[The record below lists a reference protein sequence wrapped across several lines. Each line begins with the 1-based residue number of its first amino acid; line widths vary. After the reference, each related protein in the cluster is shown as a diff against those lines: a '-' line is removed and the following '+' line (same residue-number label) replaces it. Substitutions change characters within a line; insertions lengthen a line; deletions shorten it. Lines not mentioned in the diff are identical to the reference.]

1 MRKKNHSSNG
11 KLLDYQREKFD
22 TTIVKDMASMSNY
35 GYSMPNLK
43 SRSLKNGLE
52 GMTKYSRFKKS
63 SKETK
68 QEIIE
73 AIERKDLFAMRTISN
88 YFYAVSGVYSR
99 GIHYLADMH
108 TYSYLVTPNLNSFDV
123 PLDKRAVQRDLDKAL
138 LFCEEMNIQ
147 KTFSDIS
154 LKVLIDGAWY
164 GYLRYNGKSY
174 VFEELPINYCRSR
187 YKVDG
192 KPVVE
197 FNVKYFDDAIVRPEL
212 RQEVL
217 MTYPEEIVEGYI
229 AYKNGQLPVD
239 RTDMTGYWIRLSNKD
254 AWKFSLRTDDQPFFI
269 SSVPKVI
276 DFDDIREINKRKKE
290 QQLQKL
296 LIQKIPLNK
305 DGEFIFD
312 MEEAKAL
319 HQNAIQM
326 LGNAINIDVLTTFTE
341 NDLLEVS
348 EEKNNQNEFERWEK
362 QVYNDM
368 GISAQLFATD
378 GNLAL
383 EKSIKSDESLLP
395 RLLKQYENF
404 LVKTLNRFFTP
415 DPNLY
420 DFTFWFPPVTHYNR
434 EEFIKTTKD
443 LATFG
448 YGKML
453 PAIAMGQT
461 QRGFLSQ
468 IYFENDIL
476 QLHDRMVP
484 LQSSHTSSGKGK
496 GEGGEVGRPAKEN
509 DEVADKTLQNRASM
523 G

>member
-1 MRKKNHSSNG
+1 MRKKNYESKRN
-11 KLLDYQREKFD
+11 LLNSGRQKFS
-22 TTIVKDMASMSNY
+22 TEVVKEMSNY
-35 GYSMPNLK
+35 GYSMPSLS
-43 SRSLKNGLE
+43 SRKIKNGLE
-52 GMTKYSRFKKS
+52 NMPRYSKFKKS
-63 SKETK
+63 SRETK
-68 QEIIE
+68 EDIITS
-73 AIERKDLFAMRTISN
+73 IERKDLFAMRTISN
-88 YFYAVSGVYSR
+88 YFYSVSGVYSR
-99 GIHYLADMH
+99 GLHYLADMP

-123 PLDKRAVQRDLDKAL
+123 PLNKRGLQKDLDKAL
-138 LFCEEMNIQ
+138 LFCEELNIQ

-154 LKVLIDGAWY
+154 LKVLLDGAWY
-164 GYLRYNGKSY
+164 GFLRYNGQSY

-187 YKVDG
+187 YKVNG

-212 RQEVL
+212 RNEVL
-217 MTYPEEIVEGYI
+217 RTYPKEIVDGYR
-229 AYKNGQLPVD
+229 AYKSGALPVD
-239 RTDMTGYWIRLSNKD
+239 KTDMSGYWIRLDFND
-254 AWKFSLRTDDQPFFI
+254 AWKFSMREDDQPFFI
-269 SSVPKVI
+269 SSIPKVI
-276 DFDDIREINKRKKE
+276 DFEDIREIDKRKKE

-296 LIQKIPLNK
+296 LIQKVPLNK

-312 MEEAKAL
+312 MSEANAL
-319 HQNAIQM
+319 HQNAVNM
-326 LGNAINIDVLTTFTE
+326 LKNAINIDVLTTFTDNE
-341 NDLLEVS
+341 LLEVT
-348 EEKNNQNEFERWEK
+348 EDKNNQNEFVKWEK

-395 RLLKQYENF
+395 RLMKQFELF
-404 LVKTLNRFFTP
+404 MARTLNRFFTP

-420 DFTFWFPPVTHYNR
+420 DFTFWFPPITHYNR
-434 EEFIKTTKD
+434 DEVIKTTKD

-448 YGKML
+448 YGKMM

-484 LQSSHTSSGKGK
+484 LQSSHTSSGK
-496 GEGGEVGRPAKEN
+496 EGGGAAGRPMKDN
-509 DEVADKTLQNRASM
+509 DEAADKTLKNRASI

>member
-1 MRKKNHSSNG
+1 VRKKNNPSTVFS
-11 KLLDYQREKFD
+11 REKFSSD
-22 TTIVKDMASMSNY
+22 TVKSMSSLSDY
-35 GYSMPNLK
+35 GYSMPTLAN
-43 SRSLKNGLE
+43 RRIKNGLE
-52 GMTKYSRFKKS
+52 GMNKYSRFKKTS
-63 SKETK
+63 RETK
-68 QEIIE
+68 QEIVE

-88 YFYAVSGVYSR
+88 YFYSVSGVYSR
-99 GIHYLADMH
+99 GLHYLADMP
-108 TYSYLVTPNLNSFDV
+108 TYSYLITPNLNSFDV
-123 PLDKRAVQRDLDKAL
+123 PLQKRGVQRDLDKAL
-138 LFCEEMNIQ
+138 LFCEELDVQ
-147 KTFSDIS
+147 KTFSDIT
-154 LKVLIDGAWY
+154 LKIFIDGAWY
-164 GYLRYNGKSY
+164 GYLRYNGQSY

-187 YKVDG
+187 YKANG
-192 KPVVE
+192 KDVVE
-197 FNVKYFDDAIVRPEL
+197 FNVKYFEDAIARPEL

-217 MTYPEEIVEGYI
+217 KTYPKEIVDGYI
-229 AYKNGQLPVD
+229 AYKNGVLPVD
-239 RTDMTGYWIRLSNKD
+239 KTDMTGYWIRLSLHD
-254 AWKFSLRTDDQPFFI
+254 AWKFSMRPDDQPFFI
-269 SSVPKVI
+269 SAVPKVI

-296 LIQKIPLNK
+296 LIQKVPLNK

-319 HQNAIQM
+319 HQNAVMM
-326 LGNAINIDVLTTFTE
+326 LANAVNVDVLTTFTE
-341 NDLLEVS
+341 NELMEMS
-348 EEKNNQNEFERWEK
+348 EDKNNMNEFEKWEK

-383 EKSIKSDESLLP
+383 EKSIKADESLLP
-395 RLLKQYENF
+395 RLTKQYEDF
-404 LVKTLNRFFTP
+404 MIRTLNRFFTP

-420 DFTFWFPPVTHYNR
+420 DFSFWFPPITHYNR
-434 EEFIKTTKD
+434 DEFIKTTKD

-484 LQSSHTSSGKGK
+484 LQSSHTSSGKGEGN
-496 GEGGEVGRPAKEN
+496 GETGRPTLAN
-509 DEVADKTLQNRASM
+509 DEASEKTIANRASI

>member
-1 MRKKNHSSNG
+1 M
-11 KLLDYQREKFD
+11 
-22 TTIVKDMASMSNY
+22 
-35 GYSMPNLK
+35 
-43 SRSLKNGLE
+43 
-52 GMTKYSRFKKS
+52 
-63 SKETK
+63 
-68 QEIIE
+68 
-73 AIERKDLFAMRTISN
+73 
-88 YFYAVSGVYSR
+88 
-99 GIHYLADMH
+99 
-108 TYSYLVTPNLNSFDV
+108 
-123 PLDKRAVQRDLDKAL
+123 
-138 LFCEEMNIQ
+138 
-147 KTFSDIS
+147 
-154 LKVLIDGAWY
+154 IDGAWY

-362 QVYNDM
+362 QV
-368 GISAQLFATD
+368 
-378 GNLAL
+378 
-383 EKSIKSDESLLP
+383 
-395 RLLKQYENF
+395 
-404 LVKTLNRFFTP
+404 
-415 DPNLY
+415 
-420 DFTFWFPPVTHYNR
+420 
-434 EEFIKTTKD
+434 
-443 LATFG
+443 
-448 YGKML
+448 
-453 PAIAMGQT
+453 
-461 QRGFLSQ
+461 FLSQ

-484 LQSSHTSSGKGK
+484 LQSSHTSSGKG
-496 GEGGEVGRPAKEN
+496 EGGEVGRPAKDN
-509 DEVADKTLQNRASM
+509 DEAADKTLQNRASM

>member
-11 KLLDYQREKFD
+11 KMLDYQREKFD
-22 TTIVKDMASMSNY
+22 TGVVKEMAKMTDF
-35 GYSMPNLK
+35 GYSMPTLNTRK
-43 SRSLKNGLE
+43 IKNGLE
-52 GMTKYSRFKKS
+52 TMHKYSRFNKS
-63 SKETK
+63 SRETK
-68 QEIIE
+68 QDIVE
-73 AIERKDLFAMRTISN
+73 AIERKDIYAMRTISN
-88 YFYAVSGVYSR
+88 YFYSVSGVYAR

-108 TYSYLVTPNLNSFDV
+108 TFSYLVTPNLNNFDV
-123 PLDKRAVQRDLDKAL
+123 AIDKKQLQKDLDKAL
-138 LFCEEMNIQ
+138 LFCEELNIQ
-147 KTFSDIS
+147 KTFAQIT
-154 LKVLIDGAWY
+154 LKSIIDGAWY
-164 GYLRYNGKSY
+164 GYLRYNGQSY

-187 YKVDG
+187 YKING
-192 KPVVE
+192 KPAIE
-197 FNVKYFDDAIVRPEL
+197 FNVKYFDDAIVKSDL
-212 RQEVL
+212 RKQVL
-217 MTYPEEIVEGYI
+217 MTYPKEIVEGYI
-229 AYKNGQLPVD
+229 AYKEGRLESDSSHPGN
-239 RTDMTGYWIRLSNKD
+239 YWIRLDNNN
-254 AWKFSLRTDDQPFFI
+254 AWKFSLRDDDQPFFI

-296 LIQKIPLNK
+296 LIQKVPLNK

-312 MEEAKAL
+312 MQEAKAL
-319 HQNAIQM
+319 HENAIQM
-326 LGNAINIDVLTTFTE
+326 LGNAINIDVLTTFTD
-341 NDLLEVS
+341 NDLLEVA
-348 EEKNNQNEFERWEK
+348 EEKSNQSEFEKWEK

-395 RLLKQYENF
+395 RLLKQYETF
-404 LVKTLNRFFTP
+404 LTRTLDRFFTP

-420 DFTFWFPPVTHYNR
+420 DYTFWFPPVTHYNR
-434 EEFIKTTKD
+434 DEFIKTTKD

-461 QRGFLSQ
+461 QRAFLSQ

-476 QLHDRMVP
+476 QLHDKMVP
-484 LQSSHTSSGKGK
+484 LQSSHTSSGKDGN
-496 GEGGEVGRPAKEN
+496 GETGRPKKSN
-509 DEVADKTLQNRASM
+509 DEASDKTLQNRVSM